1 MVFRVLVLLS
11 VLHGLV
17 PGLGEV
23 VESVVHL
30 ATAGHLAHTPG
41 EEDLGEQGPEHSCG
55 TTLHTCGCCATQPVA
70 PSGRFVIAGDVR
82 RDERRPGRDARLVV
96 QLESARPFRPP
107 IV

>member
-1 MVFRVLVLLS
+1 MVLRVLVLLS

-17 PGLGEV
+17 PGLGEI
-23 VESVVHL
+23 VESAVHL

-70 PSGRFVIAGDVR
+70 PCGRLALAGDGR
-82 RDERRPGRDARLVV
+82 RHERRPRQDARPVV
-96 QLESARPFRPP
+96 QLELARPFRPP
-107 IV
+107 IA